1 MMIKLKN
8 VTKEFSVENVSQK
21 VLDNINL
28 EIKRNEFIT
37 IMGPSGGGKSTLLQ
51 IIALLT
57 NNTTGEIYF
66 NDEIVDFKKEKK
78 INDLRRDNISL
89 VFQNSNLI
97 SSLNVI
103 ENIVIAINSKES
115 YREKV
120 NKAKVLLDKVGL
132 KGKYN
137 AKVTSLSGGEAQR
150 VSVVRA
156 IINNPKLL
164 LCDEPTGA
172 LDSTNSN
179 KIIELLLE
187 IKNQIGCTLII
198 VTHDK
203 DIGNLGDKK
212 IFLKDGELYE
222 VDRHL

>member
-1 MMIKLKN
+1 MIKLKN
-8 VTKEFSVENVSQK
+8 ITKEFLVENISQK
-21 VLDNINL
+21 VLKNINL
-28 EIKRNEFIT
+28 EIKNNEFIT

-51 IIALLT
+51 VIALLT
-57 NNTTGEIYF
+57 DNTTGEIYF
-66 NDEIVDFKKEKK
+66 NDEKVSFKNEKM
-78 INDLRRDNISL
+78 INTIRRDNISL
-89 VFQNSNLI
+89 VFQNPNLI

-103 ENIVIAINSKES
+103 ENIVIASDSKES

-120 NKAKVLLDKVGL
+120 KKAKVLLDKVGL
-132 KGKYN
+132 KDKYY

-156 IINNPKLL
+156 IINKPKLL

-172 LDSTNSN
+172 LDSTNSKN
-179 KIIELLLE
+179 IIELLLE
-187 IKNQIGCTLII
+187 IKREMGCTLII

-203 DIGNLGDKK
+203 DIGNLGEKK

-222 VDRHL
+222 MDRHL

>member
-1 MMIKLKN
+1 MIKLKN
-8 VTKEFSVENVSQK
+8 VTKEFQVENIRQR
-21 VLDNINL
+21 VLENINL
-28 EIKRNEFIT
+28 EIKNNEFIT

-57 NNTTGEIYF
+57 DNTTGEIYF
-66 NDEIVDFKKEKK
+66 NDEKVSFKNEKK
-78 INDLRRDNISL
+78 INSIRRDNISL
-89 VFQNSNLI
+89 VFQNPNLI

-103 ENIVIAINSKES
+103 ENIVIASNSKES

-120 NKAKVLLDKVGL
+120 KKGKELLDKVGL
-132 KGKYN
+132 KDKYY

-156 IINNPKLL
+156 IINEPKLL

-172 LDSTNSN
+172 LDSTNSKN
-179 KIIELLLE
+179 IIELLVE
-187 IKNQIGCTLII
+187 IKREIGCTLII

-203 DIGNLGDKK
+203 NIGNLGEKK

-222 VDRHL
+222 MDKHL